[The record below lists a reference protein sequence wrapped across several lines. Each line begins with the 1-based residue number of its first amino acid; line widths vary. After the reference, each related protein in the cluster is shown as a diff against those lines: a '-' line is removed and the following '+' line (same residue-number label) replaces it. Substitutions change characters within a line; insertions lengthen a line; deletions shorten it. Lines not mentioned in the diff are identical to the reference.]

1 MMGAW
6 LITELENQRYYHHL
20 PMAAGA
26 VYVSVR
32 RVVFLS
38 WSGRGRPD
46 LPDGVSYQEIREE
59 QLGAATARLL
69 EADEERYLSVEERIP
84 LKLYRYLTQTP
95 EMKFAEVATAVS
107 MVEALREQKT
117 AWELEQLELAC
128 AITDHA
134 FDVVLDCIKPGVTEL
149 EIAALLEKEMRL
161 GGSEEPNKTIVA
173 AGVHS
178 AFPHHW
184 PTSYALREGDFVTMD
199 YGCRV
204 NGYHSDLTRTVVVG
218 KASERQRHIYETVL
232 EAQLAGIDTLQ
243 AGKTGGEVD
252 RVARSIIEKAGYEGA
267 FLHNLGHGIGLSIHE
282 GTGLIKDSDKLL
294 KPGMVVS
301 IEPGIYLENYGGVRI
316 EDIAVVEADG
326 CRVLEHSPKKL
337 IELR

>member
-20 PMAAGA
+20 PMAVGA

-46 LPDGVSYQEIREE
+46 LPGGVSYQEIREE

-69 EADEERYLSVEERIP
+69 KADGERYLSVEERIP
-84 LKLYRYLTQTP
+84 LNLYRYLTQAP
-95 EMKFAEVATAVS
+95 EMEFAEVATAVS
-107 MVEALREQKT
+107 MVETLREQKT

-134 FDVVLDCIKPGVTEL
+134 FYVVLDYIKPGVTEL

-184 PTSYALREGDFVTMD
+184 PISYAVREGDFVTMD

-232 EAQLAGIDTLQ
+232 EAQLASIDILR

-337 IELR
+337 FELR